1 MSTSTANTRDHA
13 EAGHDDAAHDDAA
26 RDPDTLIR
34 ADRLAEVRL
43 AYEAIARQIA
53 RLRSLD
59 LQETHPAVIFRPVRR
74 EGETR

>member
-1 MSTSTANTRDHA
+1 MSPSTGNTRDHA
-13 EAGHDDAAHDDAA
+13 EAGHDDADHDDAD
-26 RDPDTLIR
+26 RDADTLIR
-34 ADRLAEVRL
+34 ADRLAEVQR
-43 AYEAIARQIA
+43 AYAAVARQIA